1 MRHRCR
7 LLLTQPLLILVTLA
21 LVGCP
26 ARRET
31 TELAANGPP
40 STGPSE
46 SSVPAVPSAPDGGEE
61 AALSPPEEP
70 EGGWEPYRVA
80 ASILTRKHP
89 FYKDLEASL
98 KDNAAKYGLTLDVQS
113 SEFSSQKQ
121 RDQVQ
126 NFIVEEYNAIIL
138 CPADS
143 DAVAGAIRLA
153 NEAHIPVFTADIAA
167 NAGDVVCHIASDNV
181 QGGRLAGEYLA
192 ELLGGEGEIIII
204 DHPTVTSV
212 QDRVR
217 GFEEAV
223 AEHPGM
229 KIVDKPAADGQRP
242 KAQARTQTAL
252 LANPDAKAIFGI
264 NDDSALGALAALR
277 QAKRE
282 DIVIIGY
289 DATQEA
295 RKEILGGS
303 ALKADVVQ
311 HPREI
316 GSRTIDAVVKYLNGG
331 DVPQVVPVAVGI
343 ADREALRR
351 ESGVGETS

>member
-1 MRHRCR
+1 MGRCLR
-7 LLLTQPLLILVTLA
+7 SIAAVGLACLVVLA
-21 LVGCP
+21 VAGCP
-26 ARRET
+26 SKPGSRQEAT
-31 TELAANGPP
+31 TVAEDTTPKAPPEAEQPEGSLA
-40 STGPSE
+40 
-46 SSVPAVPSAPDGGEE
+46 
-61 AALSPPEEP
+61 PPEEP
-70 EGGWEPYRVA
+70 EGGWEPYQVA

-98 KDNAAKYGLTLDVQS
+98 KDNAAKYGVTLDVQS
-113 SEFSSQKQ
+113 SEFQSQKQ

-143 DAVAGAIRLA
+143 DAVGGAVRLA

-167 NAGDVVCHIASDNV
+167 NSGDVVCHIASDNV

-192 ELLGGEGEIIII
+192 ELLGGKGDIIII

-223 AEHPGM
+223 AEHPEM
-229 KIVDKPAADGQRP
+229 HIVDRPAADGQRP
-242 KAQARTQTAL
+242 KAQQRTQTAL
-252 LANPDAKAIFGI
+252 LANPNVKAIFGI

-277 QAKRE
+277 QADRE
-282 DIVIIGY
+282 DVTIVGY
-289 DATQEA
+289 DATEEA
-295 RKEILGGS
+295 CKEILAGS
-303 ALKADVVQ
+303 PLKADVVQ
-311 HPREI
+311 YPKEI

-331 DVPQVVPVAVGI
+331 DVPEVVPVPVGI
-343 ADREALRR
+343 VDREALQKH
-351 ESGVGETS
+351 SGRPPAHPQQPH